1 MRHAMTT
8 RGNESAIL
16 SCRHPKGS
24 SQSLSEARIEVEQ
37 DTCGVELDLWDLGL
51 RCIAIGCW
59 LPTSNRRILWLVDGK
74 IIRCRLGC
82 IKGPS
87 ARHGRPRERED
98 TRYQEARNHAN
109 LWTEV
114 YYGN

>member
-1 MRHAMTT
+1 MSSPQGEFTEPL
-8 RGNESAIL
+8 RGADRSRAGHL
-16 SCRHPKGS
+16 WG
-24 SQSLSEARIEVEQ
+24 RIGFV
-37 DTCGVELDLWDLGL
+37 GLGP

-59 LPTSNRRILWLVDGK
+59 PPTSNRRILWLVDGR

-114 YYGN
+114 YYGNDG